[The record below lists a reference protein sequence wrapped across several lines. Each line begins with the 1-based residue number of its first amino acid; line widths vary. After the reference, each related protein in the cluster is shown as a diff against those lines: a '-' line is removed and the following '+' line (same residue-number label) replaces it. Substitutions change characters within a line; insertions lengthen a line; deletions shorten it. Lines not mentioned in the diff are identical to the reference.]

1 MSGDVI
7 KKAVIGRDCSGA
19 LLEPNANKTV
29 QAEIDDVL
37 EQVRAVC
44 ERNSFVALQRND
56 GAWIFV
62 PILGTDNL
70 RNLCT
75 IWPRTE
81 QLDYVVLGQEEDAS
95 QSRKFGDVP
104 ADAFRTALDQRYLLL
119 AERWKA

>member
-1 MSGDVI
+1 MSGNLI
-7 KKAVIGRDCSGA
+7 KKAVLGSDCSGA
-19 LLEPNANKTV
+19 VLEPNATAAV
-29 QAEIDDVL
+29 QAEINEVL
-37 EQVRAVC
+37 KQVHAVC
-44 ERNSFVALQRND
+44 ERNSFVAIQRND

-62 PILGTDNL
+62 PILGADNL

-119 AERWKA
+119 SERWKS